1 MAIGP
6 FQSKLSPF
14 QDLIAAL
21 RARQPPVTYAGI
33 AGILKAEHQLVVHR
47 GTIQHFVKVR
57 GSRALYH
64 LDDAGDK
71 AHQPIRAQKT
81 TGKVPEEVFA
91 HMNKLKQKAG
101 SAEER
106 HEPYLPTNG
115 RLTYKEKP

>member
-21 RARQPPVTYAGI
+21 RARKPPVTYAGI
-33 AGILKAEHQLVVHR
+33 SAILRAEHQLVVHR